1 MAVRRFFENASKRP
15 WFEKTLFVITA
26 DHCQSEPQRDVYRT
40 STGSFEVPVIFYTP
54 DGSLKGEDPRLIQ
67 QIDIMP
73 VILGQLKYNKPY
85 FAYGTD
91 VLQGR
96 GDNSVIN
103 YIDGTYQF
111 FYRDLVLITN
121 EIETKG
127 LYRFKTDR
135 LLQNN
140 LSGQAGAVQDT
151 MEIKLKAFKQQY
163 HNRMLD
169 NQISIR

>member
-1 MAVRRFFENASKRP
+1 M
-15 WFEKTLFVITA
+15 ITA
-26 DHCQSEPQRDVYRT
+26 DHGQSQPQREVYRT

-54 DGSLKGEDPRLIQ
+54 DGSLKGEDSRLIQ

-85 FAYGTD
+85 FAYGFD
-91 VLQGR
+91 VLDGY
-96 GDNSVIN
+96 GDNTVVN
-103 YIDGTYQF
+103 YIDGTYQL
-111 FYRDLVLITN
+111 FYRDLVLIADDK
-121 EIETKG
+121 EIKA

-135 LLQNN
+135 LLQKN
-140 LSGQAGAVQDT
+140 LSGQVGAIQDT

-169 NQISIR
+169 NRISIQ